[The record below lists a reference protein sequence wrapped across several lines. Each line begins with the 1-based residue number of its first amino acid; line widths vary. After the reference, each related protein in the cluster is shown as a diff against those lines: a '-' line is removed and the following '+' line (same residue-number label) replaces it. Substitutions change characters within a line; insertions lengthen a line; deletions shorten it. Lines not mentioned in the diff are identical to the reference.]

1 MKIWKHDVIQTD
13 DISFQIWTW
22 CLACCMDHIQF
33 LACLGWSEL
42 YALTENMINV
52 WVECDPNGKL
62 KTKIFCVC
70 CNARV
75 PKYRWYCR
83 RWSCRF
89 LQTCDHVSIVGV
101 YKALRGKSKGS
112 ISACLGQFNYDLH
125 QSWLQFIHS
134 WSITMSVEL
143 SLLQIMCHFLT

>member
-70 CNARV
+70 CDTRV

-89 LQTCDHVSIVGV
+89 LQTRDHVSIVGV
-101 YKALRGKSKGS
+101 YKALPGKSKGS
-112 ISACLGQFNYDLH
+112 VSGVFRLVQLWPSPKLASTYLISKVWRGF
-125 QSWLQFIHS
+125 
-134 WSITMSVEL
+134 V
-143 SLLQIMCHFLT
+143 LLCM